1 MAHGVCHGRGRKMA
15 PAELESR
22 AGFLMVWRGGL
33 AREGLLVKQKVSESI
48 RRVDIGLFKGCKGRS
63 GE

>member
-1 MAHGVCHGRGRKMA
+1 MAFAMGEEGRWRL
-15 PAELESR
+15 AELESE